1 MGALFWALLTVSA
14 AVLEIVIPGL
24 VTIWFACSGLLMVFL
39 TGAVN
44 SPVPEFFIFSVI
56 SLLLVVFTRPALKK
70 WLEKG
75 KVKAYEGEGSETVI
89 ENITEDGK
97 YEVRFKGILWTAIS
111 PYIFVKGEKVLIEGF
126 EGNKIIL
133 RKKEDD

>member
-1 MGALFWALLTVSA
+1 MFWAIVTVTMA
-14 AVLEIVIPGL
+14 ILEIIIPGL
-24 VTIWFACSGLLMVFL
+24 VTIWFACSGLALVLISEMVK
-39 TGAVN
+39 N
-44 SPVPEFFIFSVI
+44 STAEFFIFSVI
-56 SLLLVVFTRPALKK
+56 SLLLVVFTRPVLKK

-75 KVKAYEGEGSETVI
+75 KVRAYEGEGSETVI